1 MGGQAAVSLN
11 TLLPF
16 LEHAVDQFPDSRTGA
31 NTRYTMRDVALGA
44 FSVFFSQSPS
54 FLAHQRSM
62 QQSRRS
68 SNAGTV
74 FGLTDIPTDVWIRT
88 LLDPVSPD
96 FLGPVFRSVYQLLD
110 EHGVIDTYRIF
121 DGNLLVAL
129 DGTWFHSSEQI
140 HCEHCSVQHHKD
152 GRTNYYHS
160 AITPVV
166 VRPGNNCVLSL
177 EPEFIT
183 PQDGA
188 KKQDCENKAA
198 KRWLTGVG
206 LAYAAHGVT
215 ILGDDLYCNDP
226 MCRLLQDHGYHFLLT
241 CKYSSH
247 KYLAEWIEIA
257 DPKEDLHEQT
267 IKTWDGKKNSYH
279 RYRFA
284 NGVPIREGAKALRV
298 NWLELTVF
306 DADGAQ
312 KARHAFATDHHLTEE
327 NVVEYIEAGRA
338 RWKIENEHN
347 NTLKTKGY
355 NLEHNFGHGEKNLSN
370 LLLSFNL
377 LAFLF
382 HTVLEILE
390 PRYRLIRQTLPRR
403 NRFFNDV
410 KALLQY
416 MHFNSWDALMIFM
429 LEGLDLEDPGG

>member
-1 MGGQAAVSLN
+1 MGARAVSLYA
-11 TLLPF
+11 LLPF
-16 LEHAVDQFPDSRTGA
+16 LERAIAQFPDSRTGA
-31 NTRYTMRDVALGA
+31 NTRYTIRDIGLSA

-54 FLAHQRSM
+54 FLAHQQSM
-62 QQSRRS
+62 QQSKGS
-68 SNAGTV
+68 SNARTV

-88 LLDPVSPD
+88 LLDPVSPCS
-96 FLGPVFRSVYQLLD
+96 LEPVFRSVFQLLD
-110 EHGVIDTYRIF
+110 DHSVLDTYRIF

-129 DGTWFHSSEQI
+129 DGTWFHSSERV
-140 HCEHCSVQHHKD
+140 HCKHCSVQHHKD
-152 GRTNYYHS
+152 GSTRYYHS

-166 VRPGNNCVLSL
+166 VNPGNNCVLSL

-183 PQDGA
+183 PQDGQ
-188 KKQDCENKAA
+188 KKQDCENAAA
-198 KRWLTGVG
+198 KRWLTAAG
-206 LAYAAHGVT
+206 LAYASRGVT

-226 MCRLLQDHGYHFLLT
+226 ICRLLQDHGYHFLLT

-257 DPKEDLHEQT
+257 DPKEDLHERV
-267 IKTWDGKKNSYH
+267 IKKWDGKKHSYY

-284 NGVPIREGAKALRV
+284 NGVPIKEGANALPV
-298 NWLELTVF
+298 NWLELTIF
-306 DADGAQ
+306 DTDRNET
-312 KARHAFATDHHLTEE
+312 ARHAFATDHHLTEQ
-327 NVVEYIEAGRA
+327 NVIAYIDAGRA

-355 NLEHNFGHGEKNLSN
+355 NLEHNFGHGDKNLSN
-370 LLLSFNL
+370 LLLSLNL

-403 NRFFNDV
+403 DRFFNDV

-416 MHFNSWDALMIFM
+416 MLFDSWDALMRFM
-429 LEGLDLEDPGG
+429 LEGLDLQDPGG

>member
-1 MGGQAAVSLN
+1 MGARAVSLDA
-11 TLLPF
+11 LLPF
-16 LEHAVDQFPDSRTGA
+16 LEHAIAQFPDSRTGD
-31 NTRYTMRDVALGA
+31 NTRYTMRDIGLGA

-54 FLAHQRSM
+54 FLSHQRSM
-62 QQSRRS
+62 QMSKGS
-68 SNAGTV
+68 SNARTV
-74 FGLTDIPTDVWIRT
+74 FGLTDIPTDAWIREM
-88 LLDPVSPD
+88 LDPVSRD
-96 FLGPVFRSVYQLLD
+96 SVAPVFRRVFRQLD
-110 EHGVIDTYRIF
+110 ELGVIDTYRMF

-129 DGTWFHSSEQI
+129 DGTWFHSSEQV

-152 GRTNYYHS
+152 GTTRYFHN

-166 VRPGNNCVLSL
+166 VQPQNNCVLSL

-183 PQDGA
+183 PQDGE
-188 KKQDCENKAA
+188 KKQDCENAAA
-198 KRWLTGVG
+198 KRWLTGAG
-206 LAYAAHGVT
+206 LSYAAKGVT

-226 MCRLLQDHGYHFLLT
+226 MCRVFLYHSYHFLLT

-257 DPKEDLHEQT
+257 DPKEDLHEQI
-267 IKTWDGKKNSYH
+267 IKKWDGKKHVYH

-284 NGVPIREGAKALRV
+284 NDVPIKEGANALRV
-298 NWLELTVF
+298 NWLELTIF
-306 DADGAQ
+306 DTDRNE
-312 KARHAFATDHHLTEE
+312 KARHAFATDHHLTAE
-327 NVVEYIEAGRA
+327 NVASYIDAGRA

-355 NLEHNFGHGEKNLSN
+355 NLEHNFGHGKENLSN
-370 LLLSFNL
+370 LLLSLNL

-403 NRFFNDV
+403 DRFFNDV

-416 MHFNSWDALMIFM
+416 MLFDSWDALMLFM